1 MSDALEIYLKDMK
14 INRILIKYF
23 GLDVLSEDLNINFMT
38 FFVIIDLVLF
48 NLSQMYS
55 DYYFRDN
62 FSERIF
68 SLMTWPFGV
77 LVGFFVYFIVNI
89 IQFIPKV
96 FILFLLFCEEQERW
110 CLLVLSCVFNPL

>member
-23 GLDVLSEDLNINFMT
+23 GLDVLSEDLKINCMT

-77 LVGFFVYFIVNI
+77 LVGFFC
-89 IQFIPKV
+89 
-96 FILFLLFCEEQERW
+96 LFYCKHYTIYSKSFYSIFAFLRRSREMVSFSTLMRI
-110 CLLVLSCVFNPL
+110 